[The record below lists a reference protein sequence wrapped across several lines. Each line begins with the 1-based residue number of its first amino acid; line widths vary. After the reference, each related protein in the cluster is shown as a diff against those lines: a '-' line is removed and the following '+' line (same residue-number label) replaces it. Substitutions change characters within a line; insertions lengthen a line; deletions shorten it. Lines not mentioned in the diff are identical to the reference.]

1 MKKCSN
7 QTPDFKLLEFK
18 ENPDRKNIYDLQT
31 TSANFNKFNYF
42 RLETP
47 IQPYLI
53 RQGAKYVCE
62 SWDKGIKTLHTGLI
76 SIGTPGFYFGDFIE
90 QIKDKKKTSLM
101 IFRFVPNTS
110 TIQVYFF
117 NHYNKRSQTMKFE
130 FCRNFILNRIH

>member
-7 QTPDFKLLEFK
+7 QNPDFKLLEFK

-31 TSANFNKFNYF
+31 SANFNKFHYF
-42 RLETP
+42 RLENP

-53 RQGAKYVCE
+53 RQGAKYVCD
-62 SWDKGIKTLHTGLI
+62 SWANGVKTLHTGLI
-76 SIGTPGFYFGDFIE
+76 GIGTPGYYFGDYIE
-90 QIKDKKKTSLM
+90 QVRDKKKTSLM
-101 IFRFVPNTS
+101 IFRFVPDTS

-117 NHYNKRSQTMKFE
+117 NQYNKRSIPMKWE